1 MAYRTFILWAAA
13 VGCVGS
19 IWAAEPA
26 PKPATAGGQK
36 HAVDYV
42 LQPGDLL
49 RVEVFQEVDLLKE
62 VRISQEYT
70 INLPLI
76 GTLNLRSKTL
86 HQTMEL
92 VRGLYDKDYV
102 VNPQVNISVKEYAKR
117 TVDVQGQVGK
127 PGAVEFPPEE
137 GLTLYQAITRAGG
150 FTRLS
155 DRKRVLL
162 TRKTLEGASETI
174 TVNVNDIIEGTTKEE
189 WPLQKDDSVF
199 VPERIL

>member
-26 PKPATAGGQK
+26 PKLATTGGAK
-36 HAVDYV
+36 HTVDYV
-42 LQPGDLL
+42 LLPGDLL
-49 RVEVFQEVDLLKE
+49 RVEVFQEPDLLKE
-62 VRISQEYT
+62 VRISQEFT

-92 VRGLYDKDYV
+92 VRSLYDKDYL

-162 TRKTLEGASETI
+162 TRKTPEGASETL

-189 WPLQKDDSVF
+189 LPLQKDDSVF

>member
-1 MAYRTFILWAAA
+1 MAYRTFIRWAAA

-26 PKPATAGGQK
+26 PKPATTGGAK
-36 HAVDYV
+36 HTVDYV
-42 LQPGDLL
+42 LLPGDLL
-49 RVEVFQEVDLLKE
+49 RVEVFQETDLLKE
-62 VRISQEYT
+62 VRISLEFT

-76 GTLNLRSKTL
+76 GTLNLRGKTL

-92 VRGLYDKDYV
+92 VRSLYDKDYL

-162 TRKTLEGASETI
+162 TRKTPEGASETS
-174 TVNVNDIIEGTTKEE
+174 TVNVNEIIEGTTKEE

>member
-1 MAYRTFILWAAA
+1 MVYRTILRWVAAL
-13 VGCVGS
+13 GCVGS

-26 PKPATAGGQK
+26 PKPATTVGEK
-36 HAVDYV
+36 HTVDYV

-49 RVEVFQEVDLLKE
+49 RVEVFQEDDLTKE

-76 GTLNLRSKTL
+76 GTLSLRGKTL
-86 HQTMEL
+86 RQTMEL
-92 VRGLYDKDYV
+92 VRRLYDKDYLM
-102 VNPQVNISVKEYAKR
+102 NPQVNISVKEYTKR
-117 TVDVQGQVGK
+117 TVDVQGQVGR
-127 PGAVEFPPEE
+127 PGTVEFPPEE

-155 DRKRVLL
+155 DRKRVSL
-162 TRKTLEGASETI
+162 TRKTLEGESETI
-174 TVNVNDIIEGTTKEE
+174 TVNVNEIIDGTAKEE

>member
-26 PKPATAGGQK
+26 PKPATSGGVK
-36 HAVDYV
+36 HTVDYV
-42 LQPGDLL
+42 LLPGDLL
-49 RVEVFQEVDLLKE
+49 RVEVFQEPDLLKE
-62 VRISQEYT
+62 VRISQEFT

>member
-26 PKPATAGGQK
+26 PKPATSGGVK
-36 HAVDYV
+36 HTVDYV
-42 LQPGDLL
+42 LLPGDLL
-49 RVEVFQEVDLLKE
+49 RVEVFQEPDLLKE
-62 VRISQEYT
+62 VRISQEFT

-162 TRKTLEGASETI
+162 TRKTPEGASETI

>member
-1 MAYRTFILWAAA
+1 
-13 VGCVGS
+13 VGS

-26 PKPATAGGQK
+26 PKPATTVGEK
-36 HAVDYV
+36 HTVDYV

-49 RVEVFQEVDLLKE
+49 RVEVFQEDDLTKE

-76 GTLNLRSKTL
+76 GTLSLRGKTL
-86 HQTMEL
+86 RQTMEL
-92 VRGLYDKDYV
+92 VRRLYDKDYLM
-102 VNPQVNISVKEYAKR
+102 NPQVNISVKEYTKR
-117 TVDVQGQVGK
+117 TVDVQGQVGR
-127 PGAVEFPPEE
+127 PGTVEFPPEE

-150 FTRLS
+150 FTRLA

-162 TRKTLEGASETI
+162 TRKALEGASETI
-174 TVNVNDIIEGTTKEE
+174 TVNVNDIIEGNTKEE

>member
-1 MAYRTFILWAAA
+1 MAYRTIICWVVALVW
-13 VGCVGS
+13 VGS
-19 IWAAEPA
+19 IRATEPA
-26 PKPATAGGQK
+26 PKPTGTFGEK
-36 HAVDYV
+36 RTVDYV

-49 RVEVFQEVDLLKE
+49 RVEVFQEDDLTKE

-76 GTLNLRSKTL
+76 GTLSLRGKTL
-86 HQTMEL
+86 RQTMEL
-92 VRGLYDKDYV
+92 VRRLYDKDYL

-155 DRKRVLL
+155 DRKRESL

-174 TVNVNDIIEGTTKEE
+174 TVNVNDIIEGNTKEE

>member
-1 MAYRTFILWAAA
+1 MAYRTILRWAAA
-13 VGCVGS
+13 LGCVGS
-19 IWAAEPA
+19 IWAADPA
-26 PKPATAGGQK
+26 SPPATSGSGK

-42 LQPGDLL
+42 LQSGDML
-49 RVEVFQEVDLLKE
+49 RVEVFQEPDLLKE

-76 GTLNLRSKTL
+76 GTLNLRGQTL

-92 VRGLYDKDYV
+92 VRRLYDKDYL
-102 VNPQVNISVKEYAKR
+102 VNPQVNISVMEYSKR
-117 TVDVQGQVGK
+117 TVDVQGQVGR
-127 PGAVEFPPEE
+127 PGTVEFPPEE

-150 FTRLS
+150 FTRLA

-162 TRKTLEGASETI
+162 TRKTPEGASETI
-174 TVNVNDIIEGTTKEE
+174 TVNVNDIIEGTTHEV

>member
-1 MAYRTFILWAAA
+1 MAYRTFIRWAAA
-13 VGCVGS
+13 VGCVSS

-26 PKPATAGGQK
+26 PKRATIASEK

-42 LQPGDLL
+42 LLPGDLL
-49 RVEVFQEVDLLKE
+49 RVEVFQEPDLLKE
-62 VRISQEYT
+62 VRISQEFT

-76 GTLNLRSKTL
+76 GTLNLRGKNL
-86 HQTMEL
+86 RQTTEL
-92 VRGLYDKDYV
+92 VRSLYDKDYLV
-102 VNPQVNISVKEYAKR
+102 DPQVNINVREYSKR
-117 TVDVQGQVGK
+117 TVDVQGQVGR

-150 FTRLS
+150 FTRLA

-162 TRKTLEGASETI
+162 TRKTPESESETI
-174 TVNVNDIIEGTTKEE
+174 TVNVNDIIEGTAKEE
-189 WPLQKDDSVF
+189 WRLQKDDSVF

>member
-1 MAYRTFILWAAA
+1 MELRTIIRWAAA
-13 VGCVGS
+13 GVCVGT
-19 IWAAEPA
+19 IWAADPA
-26 PKPATAGGQK
+26 PKPASTGGER

-49 RVEVFQEVDLLKE
+49 RVEVFQEEDLLKE

-76 GTLNLRSKTL
+76 GTLNLKGKTL
-86 HQTMEL
+86 RQTMEL
-92 VRGLYDKDYV
+92 VRSLYDKDYL
-102 VNPQVNISVKEYAKR
+102 VNPQVNVSVKEYTKR

-137 GLTLYQAITRAGG
+137 GLTLYQSITRAGG
-150 FTRLS
+150 FTRLA

-162 TRKTLEGASETI
+162 TRKTPEGESETI
-174 TVNVNDIIEGTTKEE
+174 TVNVNEIIEGTSKED
-189 WPLQKDDSVF
+189 WQLQKDDKVY
-199 VPERIL
+199 VQERIL

>member
-1 MAYRTFILWAAA
+1 MAYRTFIRWAAA

-26 PKPATAGGQK
+26 PKPPTSGGAKQT
-36 HAVDYV
+36 VDYV
-42 LQPGDLL
+42 LLPGDLL
-49 RVEVFQEVDLLKE
+49 RVEVFQETDLLKE
-62 VRISQEYT
+62 VRISQEFT

-76 GTLNLRSKTL
+76 GTLNLRGKTL

-92 VRGLYDKDYV
+92 VRGLYDKDYL

-155 DRKRVLL
+155 DRKRVSL
-162 TRKTLEGASETI
+162 TRKTPEGASETI
-174 TVNVNDIIEGTTKEE
+174 TVNVNDIIQGTTKEE

>member
-1 MAYRTFILWAAA
+1 MAYRTFIRWAAA
-13 VGCVGS
+13 LGCVGA

-26 PKPATAGGQK
+26 PRPATAGGAK
-36 HAVDYV
+36 HSVDYV
-42 LQPGDLL
+42 LLPGDLL
-49 RVEVFQEVDLLKE
+49 QVEVFQETDLLKE

-76 GTLNLRSKTL
+76 GTLNLRGKNL
-86 HQTMEL
+86 RQTMEL
-92 VRGLYDKDYV
+92 VRSLYDKDYL
-102 VNPQVNISVKEYAKR
+102 VNPQVNISVKEYTKR
-117 TVDVQGQVGK
+117 TVDVQGQVGR

-162 TRKTLEGASETI
+162 TRKTPEGGNETI

>member
-1 MAYRTFILWAAA
+1 MAYRTFICWAAA
-13 VGCVGS
+13 IGCVGS
-19 IWAAEPA
+19 LWAAEPA
-26 PKPATAGGQK
+26 PNPATTGGGK

-49 RVEVFQEVDLLKE
+49 RVEVFQEDDLLKE

-76 GTLNLRSKTL
+76 GTLNLKGKTL
-86 HQTMEL
+86 RQTMEL
-92 VRGLYDKDYV
+92 VRSLYDKDYL
-102 VNPQVNISVKEYAKR
+102 VNPQVNISVKEYTKR
-117 TVDVQGQVGK
+117 TVDVQGQVGR
-127 PGAVEFPPEE
+127 PGTVEFPPEE

-155 DRKRVLL
+155 DRKRVSL
-162 TRKTLEGASETI
+162 TRKTPEGESETI
-174 TVNVNDIIEGTTKEE
+174 TVNVNVIIDGTTKEE

>member
-26 PKPATAGGQK
+26 PKPATSGGVK
-36 HAVDYV
+36 HTVDYV
-42 LQPGDLL
+42 LLPGDLL
-49 RVEVFQEVDLLKE
+49 RVEVFQEPDLLKE
-62 VRISQEYT
+62 VRISQEFT

-162 TRKTLEGASETI
+162 TRKTPEGASETI

-189 WPLQKDDSVF
+189 LPLQKDDSVF